1 MEAAAA
7 EEGDSNAASLS
18 LSSPSLLPTMMPPL
32 RISLSL
38 LRSSDRPT
46 EFVRYSDFD
55 FFIMWERMSMG
66 SGKTIVEFFSADI
79 VFRVCKEK
87 EGGAFSPEE
96 RKKDR
101 FTSQTDESRSIRT
114 KEQQQTEK

>member
-1 MEAAAA
+1 MEAAA
-7 EEGDSNAASLS
+7 GFGRGRQQCGVS
-18 LSSPSLLPTMMPPL
+18 LSSPSLPAMMPL

-38 LRSSDRPT
+38 SFEIVRPT

-79 VFRVCKEK
+79 VLRVCK
-87 EGGAFSPEE
+87 GE
-96 RKKDR
+96 RR
-101 FTSQTDESRSIRT
+101 G
-114 KEQQQTEK
+114 